1 MGYQRPT
8 FSAKSFGYKNKNHK
22 ENKMR
27 VSFIGLGVMGY
38 PMAGHLQKAGFD
50 VTVFNRTQAKAV
62 AWAKQFGGQY
72 AETVAECVK
81 NADVVLTCVG
91 NDDDVRSM
99 TTAATGAIS
108 AMKPGAVLID
118 HTTTSALLAEE
129 LSAAAQQAGLHFM
142 DAPVSGGQAGA
153 ENGVLT
159 IMCGGDEA
167 LFAKMQPIFA
177 AYGRSSVLMGA
188 AGQGQRAKMVNQ
200 ICIAGVLNGLSEG
213 LMLAE
218 QAGLDIPNLVACLK
232 NGAAGSW
239 QMENR
244 ALTMSQEK
252 FDFGFAI
259 DWMIKD
265 LGFCLDE
272 AAQLGLRLPMTE
284 NTMTAYQRLSAQ
296 GLGRMDTSVLIQAIK
311 EAAKK

>member
-1 MGYQRPT
+1 M
-8 FSAKSFGYKNKNHK
+8 K
-22 ENKMR
+22 

-38 PMAGHLQKAGFD
+38 PMAGHLVSAGFD
-50 VTVFNRTQAKAV
+50 VSVFNRTQAKAQ
-62 AWAKQFGGQY
+62 AWAAQHGGR
-72 AETVAECVK
+72 AAPTVEACVRE
-81 NADVVLTCVG
+81 ADVVLMCVG

-99 TTAATGAIS
+99 ATSEQGAL
-108 AMKPGAVLID
+108 AFMKPGAILVD

-129 LSAAAQQAGLHFM
+129 LGAAAQKVGVCFM

-159 IMCGGDEA
+159 IMCGGEA
-167 LFAKMQPIFA
+167 DLFDALQPVFN
-177 AYGRSSVLMGA
+177 AYGRSSVLMGGV
-188 AGQGQRAKMVNQ
+188 GQGQRAKMVNQ

-213 LMLAE
+213 LILAE
-218 QAGLDIPNLVACLK
+218 NAGLDIPTLVACLK

-244 ALTMSQEK
+244 AVTMAENK

-272 AAQLGLRLPMTE
+272 AERQGVRLPMTE
-284 NTMTAYQRLSAQ
+284 NTIAAYRSLSAN
-296 GLGRMDTSVLIQAIK
+296 GEGRMDTSVLIKAVKQ
-311 EAAKK
+311 AAKQ

>member
-1 MGYQRPT
+1 M
-8 FSAKSFGYKNKNHK
+8 K
-22 ENKMR
+22 

-38 PMAGHLQKAGFD
+38 PMAGHLVSAGFD
-50 VTVFNRTQAKAV
+50 VSVFNRTQTKAQ
-62 AWAKQFGGQY
+62 AWAAQHGGR
-72 AETVAECVK
+72 AAPTVEACVRE
-81 NADVVLTCVG
+81 ADVVLMCVG

-99 TTAATGAIS
+99 ATSEQGAL
-108 AMKPGAVLID
+108 AFMKPGAILVD

-129 LSAAAQQAGLHFM
+129 LGAAAQKAGVRFM

-159 IMCGGDEA
+159 IMCGGEA
-167 LFAKMQPIFA
+167 DLFDALQPVLN
-177 AYGRSSVLMGA
+177 AYGRSSVLMGGV
-188 AGQGQRAKMVNQ
+188 GQGQRAKMVNQ

-213 LMLAE
+213 LILAE
-218 QAGLDIPNLVACLK
+218 NAGLDIPTLVACLK

-244 ALTMSQEK
+244 AVTMAENK

-272 AAQLGLRLPMTE
+272 AERQGVRLPMTE
-284 NTMTAYQRLSAQ
+284 NTIAAYRSLSAN
-296 GLGRMDTSVLIQAIK
+296 GEGRMDTSVLIKAVKQ
-311 EAAKK
+311 AAKQ

>member
-1 MGYQRPT
+1 
-8 FSAKSFGYKNKNHK
+8 
-22 ENKMR
+22 
-27 VSFIGLGVMGY
+27 
-38 PMAGHLQKAGFD
+38 
-50 VTVFNRTQAKAV
+50 
-62 AWAKQFGGQY
+62 
-72 AETVAECVK
+72 
-81 NADVVLTCVG
+81 
-91 NDDDVRSM
+91 
-99 TTAATGAIS
+99 
-108 AMKPGAVLID
+108 VLID

-177 AYGRSSVLMGA
+177 AYGRSSVLMGT

-218 QAGLDIPNLVACLK
+218 QAGLDIPNLVACLE

-296 GLGRMDTSVLIQAIK
+296 GLGRMDTSVLIQAVK

>member
-1 MGYQRPT
+1 M
-8 FSAKSFGYKNKNHK
+8 K
-22 ENKMR
+22 

-38 PMAGHLQKAGFD
+38 PMAGHLKNAGFD
-50 VTVFNRTQAKAV
+50 VSVYNRTQAKAQQ
-62 AWAKQFGGQY
+62 WAQQHHGY
-72 AETVAECVK
+72 AAQTVAECVQD
-81 NADVVLTCVG
+81 ADVVLTCVG

-99 TTAATGAIS
+99 TTNDGGAIR
-108 AMKPGAVLID
+108 AMKRGAILVD

-129 LSAAAQQAGLHFM
+129 LASAAHKAGIRFM

-159 IMCGGDEA
+159 IMCGGDAE
-167 LFAKMQPIFA
+167 LFEQLQPVFH
-177 AYGRSSVLMGA
+177 AYGKSSVLMGK

-213 LMLAE
+213 LILAE
-218 QAGLDIPNLVACLK
+218 KSGLDIGVLVDCLK

-244 ALTMSQEK
+244 AVNMSIGK
-252 FDFGFAI
+252 FDYGFAI

-272 AAQLGLRLPMTE
+272 AQRNDLKLPMTE
-284 NTMTAYQRLSAQ
+284 KTYHAYQALSEQ
-296 GLGRMDTSVLIQAIK
+296 GEGRMDTSILIKAVNS
-311 EAAKK
+311 

>member
-1 MGYQRPT
+1 M
-8 FSAKSFGYKNKNHK
+8 K
-22 ENKMR
+22 

-38 PMAGHLQKAGFD
+38 PMAGHLVKAGFE
-50 VTVFNRTQAKAV
+50 VTVFNRTQAKAI
-62 AWAKQFGGQY
+62 AWAEQHGGH
-72 AETVAECVK
+72 AAATVAECVSD
-81 NADVVLTCVG
+81 ADVVLTCVG

-99 TTAATGAIS
+99 TTSEQGAL
-108 AMKPGAVLID
+108 AFMKPGAILVD
-118 HTTTSALLAEE
+118 HTTTSAQLAEE
-129 LSAAAQQAGLHFM
+129 LGAAAQKVGVRFM

-159 IMCGGDEA
+159 IMCGGEADLFDE
-167 LFAKMQPIFA
+167 LQPVFK
-177 AYGRSSVLMGA
+177 AYGRSSVLMGGV
-188 AGQGQRAKMVNQ
+188 GQGQRAKMVNQ

-213 LMLAE
+213 LILAE
-218 QAGLDIPNLVACLK
+218 NAGLDIPTLVACLK

-244 ALTMSQEK
+244 AVTMAENK

-272 AAQLGLRLPMTE
+272 AQRQGVRLPMTE
-284 NTMTAYQRLSAQ
+284 KTIAAYRSLSAN
-296 GLGRMDTSVLIQAIK
+296 GDGRMDTSVLIKAVKQQAK
-311 EAAKK
+311 Q

>member
-1 MGYQRPT
+1 M
-8 FSAKSFGYKNKNHK
+8 K
-22 ENKMR
+22 

-38 PMAGHLQKAGFD
+38 PMAGHLVSAGFD
-50 VTVFNRTQAKAV
+50 VSVFNRTQTKAQ
-62 AWAKQFGGQY
+62 AWAAQHGGR
-72 AETVAECVK
+72 AAPTVEACVRE
-81 NADVVLTCVG
+81 ADVVLMCVG

-99 TTAATGAIS
+99 ATSEQGAL
-108 AMKPGAVLID
+108 AFMKPGAILVD

-129 LSAAAQQAGLHFM
+129 LGAAAQKVGVRFM

-159 IMCGGDEA
+159 IMCGGEA
-167 LFAKMQPIFA
+167 DLFDALQPVLN
-177 AYGRSSVLMGA
+177 AYGRSSVLMGGV
-188 AGQGQRAKMVNQ
+188 GQGQRAKMVNQ

-213 LMLAE
+213 LILAE
-218 QAGLDIPNLVACLK
+218 NAGLDIPTLVACLK

-244 ALTMSQEK
+244 AVTMAEDK

-272 AAQLGLRLPMTE
+272 AERQGVRLPMTE
-284 NTMTAYQRLSAQ
+284 NTIAAYRSLSAN
-296 GLGRMDTSVLIQAIK
+296 GEGRMDTSVLIKAVKQ
-311 EAAKK
+311 AAKQ

>member
-1 MGYQRPT
+1 M
-8 FSAKSFGYKNKNHK
+8 K
-22 ENKMR
+22 

-38 PMAGHLQKAGFD
+38 PMAGHLVNAGFD
-50 VTVFNRTQAKAV
+50 VSVFNRTQAKAQ
-62 AWAKQFGGQY
+62 AWAAQHGGR
-72 AETVAECVK
+72 AAPTVEACVRE
-81 NADVVLTCVG
+81 ADVVLMCVG

-99 TTAATGAIS
+99 ATSEQGAL
-108 AMKPGAVLID
+108 AFMKPGAILVD

-129 LSAAAQQAGLHFM
+129 LGAAAQNVGVRFM

-159 IMCGGDEA
+159 IMCGGEA
-167 LFAKMQPIFA
+167 DLFDALQPVLN
-177 AYGRSSVLMGA
+177 AYGRSSVLMGGV
-188 AGQGQRAKMVNQ
+188 GQGQRAKMVNQ

-213 LMLAE
+213 LILAE
-218 QAGLDIPNLVACLK
+218 NARLDIPTLVACLK

-244 ALTMSQEK
+244 AVTMAENK

-272 AAQLGLRLPMTE
+272 AERQGVRLPMTE
-284 NTMTAYQRLSAQ
+284 NTIAAYRSLSAN
-296 GLGRMDTSVLIQAIK
+296 GEGRMDTSVLIKAVKQ
-311 EAAKK
+311 AAKQ

>member
-1 MGYQRPT
+1 M
-8 FSAKSFGYKNKNHK
+8 K
-22 ENKMR
+22 

-38 PMAGHLQKAGFD
+38 PMAGHLVKAGFE
-50 VTVFNRTQAKAV
+50 VTVFNRTQAKAI
-62 AWAKQFGGQY
+62 AWAEQHGGH
-72 AETVAECVK
+72 AAATVAECVSD
-81 NADVVLTCVG
+81 ADVVLTCVG

-99 TTAATGAIS
+99 TTSEQGAL
-108 AMKPGAVLID
+108 AFMKPGAILVD
-118 HTTTSALLAEE
+118 HTTTSAQLAEE
-129 LSAAAQQAGLHFM
+129 LGAAAQKVGVHFM

-159 IMCGGDEA
+159 IMCGGEAELFDE
-167 LFAKMQPIFA
+167 LQSVFK
-177 AYGRSSVLMGA
+177 AYGRSSVLMGGV
-188 AGQGQRAKMVNQ
+188 GQGQRAKMVNQ

-213 LMLAE
+213 LILAE
-218 QAGLDIPNLVACLK
+218 NAGLDIPTLVACLK

-244 ALTMSQEK
+244 AVTMAENK

-272 AAQLGLRLPMTE
+272 AQRQGVRLPMTE
-284 NTMTAYQRLSAQ
+284 KTIAAYRSLSAN
-296 GLGRMDTSVLIQAIK
+296 GDGRMDTSVLIKAVKQ
-311 EAAKK
+311 EAKQ

>member
-1 MGYQRPT
+1 M
-8 FSAKSFGYKNKNHK
+8 K
-22 ENKMR
+22 

-38 PMAGHLQKAGFD
+38 PMAGHLHKAGFD
-50 VTVFNRTQAKAV
+50 VTVFNRTQAKAI
-62 AWAKQFGGQY
+62 AWAQQFAGQY

-81 NADVVLTCVG
+81 DADVVLVCVG

-99 TTAATGAIS
+99 TTAADGAFN
-108 AMKPGAVLID
+108 AMKPGAILVD

-129 LSAAAQQAGLHFM
+129 LSEAAHQAGLRFM

-159 IMCGGDEA
+159 IMCGAEPA
-167 LFAKMQPIFA
+167 LFDAMQPIFT
-177 AYGRSSVLMGA
+177 AYGRSSVLMGVP
-188 AGQGQRAKMVNQ
+188 GQGQRAKMVNQ

-213 LMLAE
+213 LLLAD
-218 QAGLDIPNLVACLK
+218 QAGLDIPNLIACLK

-244 ALTMSQEK
+244 ALTMSQDK

-272 AAQLGLRLPMTE
+272 AAQLGLKLPMTAST
-284 NTMTAYQRLSAQ
+284 NAAYQHLSAQ
-296 GLGRMDTSVLIQAIK
+296 GLGRMDTSVLIKAIK
-311 EAAKK
+311 ETAQH

>member
-1 MGYQRPT
+1 M
-8 FSAKSFGYKNKNHK
+8 K
-22 ENKMR
+22 

-38 PMAGHLQKAGFD
+38 PMAGHLVSAGFD
-50 VTVFNRTQAKAV
+50 VSVFNRTQTKAQ
-62 AWAKQFGGQY
+62 AWAAQHGGR
-72 AETVAECVK
+72 AAPTVEACVRE
-81 NADVVLTCVG
+81 ADVVLMCVG

-99 TTAATGAIS
+99 ATSEQGAL
-108 AMKPGAVLID
+108 AFMKPGAILVD

-129 LSAAAQQAGLHFM
+129 LGAAAQNVGVRFM

-159 IMCGGDEA
+159 IMCGGEA
-167 LFAKMQPIFA
+167 DLFDALQAVFN
-177 AYGRSSVLMGA
+177 AYGRSSVLMGGV
-188 AGQGQRAKMVNQ
+188 GQGQRAKMVNQ

-213 LMLAE
+213 LILAE
-218 QAGLDIPNLVACLK
+218 NAGLDIPTLVACLK

-244 ALTMSQEK
+244 AVTMAENK

-272 AAQLGLRLPMTE
+272 AERQGVRLPMTE
-284 NTMTAYQRLSAQ
+284 NTIAAYRSLSAN
-296 GLGRMDTSVLIQAIK
+296 GEGRMDTSVLIKAVKQ
-311 EAAKK
+311 AAKQ

>member
-1 MGYQRPT
+1 M
-8 FSAKSFGYKNKNHK
+8 K
-22 ENKMR
+22 

-38 PMAGHLQKAGFD
+38 PMAGHLVKAGFE
-50 VTVFNRTQAKAV
+50 VTVFNRTQAKAI
-62 AWAKQFGGQY
+62 AWAEQHGGH
-72 AETVAECVK
+72 AVATVAECVSD
-81 NADVVLTCVG
+81 ADVVLTCVG

-99 TTAATGAIS
+99 TTSEQGAL
-108 AMKPGAVLID
+108 AFMKPGAILVD
-118 HTTTSALLAEE
+118 HTTTSAQLAEE
-129 LSAAAQQAGLHFM
+129 LGAAAQKVGVRFM

-159 IMCGGDEA
+159 IMCGGEADLFDE
-167 LFAKMQPIFA
+167 LQPVFK
-177 AYGRSSVLMGA
+177 AYGRSSVLMGGV
-188 AGQGQRAKMVNQ
+188 GQGQRAKMVNQ

-213 LMLAE
+213 LILAE
-218 QAGLDIPNLVACLK
+218 NAGLDIPTLVACLK

-244 ALTMSQEK
+244 AVTMAENK

-272 AAQLGLRLPMTE
+272 AQRQGVRLPMTE
-284 NTMTAYQRLSAQ
+284 KTIAAYRSLSAK
-296 GLGRMDTSVLIQAIK
+296 GDGRMDTSVLIKAVKQ
-311 EAAKK
+311 EAKQ

>member
-1 MGYQRPT
+1 M
-8 FSAKSFGYKNKNHK
+8 K
-22 ENKMR
+22 

-38 PMAGHLQKAGFD
+38 PMAGHLVSAGFD
-50 VTVFNRTQAKAV
+50 VSVFNRTQAKAQ
-62 AWAKQFGGQY
+62 AWAAQHGGR
-72 AETVAECVK
+72 AAPTVEACVRE
-81 NADVVLTCVG
+81 ADVVLMCVG

-99 TTAATGAIS
+99 ATSEQGAL
-108 AMKPGAVLID
+108 AFMKPGAILVD

-129 LSAAAQQAGLHFM
+129 LGAAAQKVGVRFM

-159 IMCGGDEA
+159 IMCGGEA
-167 LFAKMQPIFA
+167 DLFDALQPVLN
-177 AYGRSSVLMGA
+177 AYGRSSVLMGGV
-188 AGQGQRAKMVNQ
+188 GQGQRAKMVNQ

-213 LMLAE
+213 LILAE
-218 QAGLDIPNLVACLK
+218 NAGLDIPTLVACLK

-244 ALTMSQEK
+244 AVTMAENK

-272 AAQLGLRLPMTE
+272 AERQGVRLPMTE
-284 NTMTAYQRLSAQ
+284 NTIAAYRSLSAN
-296 GLGRMDTSVLIQAIK
+296 GEGRMDTSVLIKAVKQ
-311 EAAKK
+311 AAKQ

>member
-1 MGYQRPT
+1 M
-8 FSAKSFGYKNKNHK
+8 N
-22 ENKMR
+22 

-38 PMAGHLQKAGFD
+38 PMAGHLVKAGFS
-50 VTVFNRTQAKAV
+50 VTVYNRTETKAKA
-62 AWAKQFGGQY
+62 WADQFGGHH
-72 AETVAECVK
+72 AATVEECVR
-81 NADVVLTCVG
+81 NAEVVLTCVG

-99 TTAATGAIS
+99 TTSASGALAFMQPGAIL
-108 AMKPGAVLID
+108 VD

-129 LSAAAQQAGLHFM
+129 LAAAAQQVGVRFM

-159 IMCGGDEA
+159 IMCGGEQA
-167 LFAKMQPIFA
+167 LFDQLQPVFD
-177 AYGRSSVLMGA
+177 AYGRSAVLMGA
-188 AGQGQRAKMVNQ
+188 VGQGQRAKMVNQ

-213 LMLAE
+213 LILAE
-218 QAGLDIPNLVACLK
+218 NAGLDIATLVACLK

-244 ALTMSQEK
+244 AQTMAANQ

-272 AAQLGLRLPMTE
+272 AERQGIRLPMTE
-284 NTMTAYQRLSAQ
+284 KTAQAYQELSAQ
-296 GLGRMDTSVLIQAIK
+296 GDGRMDTSVLIKAVKK
-311 EAAKK
+311 ESRKQRN

>member
-1 MGYQRPT
+1 M
-8 FSAKSFGYKNKNHK
+8 K
-22 ENKMR
+22 

-38 PMAGHLQKAGFD
+38 PMAGHLVSAGFD
-50 VTVFNRTQAKAV
+50 VSVFNRTQTKAQ
-62 AWAKQFGGQY
+62 AWAAQHGGR
-72 AETVAECVK
+72 AAPTVEACVRE
-81 NADVVLTCVG
+81 ADVVLMCVG

-99 TTAATGAIS
+99 ATSEQGAL
-108 AMKPGAVLID
+108 AFMKPGAILVD

-129 LSAAAQQAGLHFM
+129 LGAAAQKVGVRFM

-159 IMCGGDEA
+159 IMCGGEA
-167 LFAKMQPIFA
+167 DLFDALQLVFN
-177 AYGRSSVLMGA
+177 AYGRSSVLMGGV
-188 AGQGQRAKMVNQ
+188 GQGQRAKMVNQ

-213 LMLAE
+213 LILAE
-218 QAGLDIPNLVACLK
+218 NAGLDIPTLVACLK

-244 ALTMSQEK
+244 AVTMAENK

-272 AAQLGLRLPMTE
+272 AERQGVRLPMTE
-284 NTMTAYQRLSAQ
+284 NTIAAYRSLSAN
-296 GLGRMDTSVLIQAIK
+296 GEGRMDTSVLIKAVKQ
-311 EAAKK
+311 AAKQ

>member
-1 MGYQRPT
+1 M
-8 FSAKSFGYKNKNHK
+8 K
-22 ENKMR
+22 
-27 VSFIGLGVMGY
+27 VSFVGLGVMGF
-38 PMAGHLQKAGFD
+38 PMAGHLVKAGFE
-50 VTVFNRTQAKAV
+50 VSVFNRTQTKADL
-62 AWAKQFGGQY
+62 WAQTYQGIAASSLQ
-72 AETVAECVK
+72 ECVAD
-81 NADVVLTCVG
+81 ADVVLLCVG

-99 TTAATGAIS
+99 TTSQTGALQY
-108 AMKPGAVLID
+108 MKSGAILVD

-129 LSAAAQQAGLHFM
+129 LSKACSEVEVRFM

-159 IMCGGDEA
+159 IMCGGEQDLFDE
-167 LFAKMQPIFA
+167 LQPVFN
-177 AYGRSSVLMGA
+177 AYGKSSVLMGVV
-188 AGQGQRAKMVNQ
+188 GQGQRAKMVNQ

-213 LMLAE
+213 LILAE
-218 QAGLDIPNLVACLK
+218 KSGLDISTLVDCLK

-244 ALTMSQEK
+244 AVTMSQDK

-272 AAQLGLRLPMTE
+272 AQRQGIQLPLTE
-284 NTMTAYQRLSAQ
+284 KSVQAYKELSLE
-296 GLGRMDTSVLIQAIK
+296 GLGRMDTSVLMKAVEK
-311 EAAKK
+311 ESKL

>member
-1 MGYQRPT
+1 M
-8 FSAKSFGYKNKNHK
+8 K
-22 ENKMR
+22 

-38 PMAGHLQKAGFD
+38 PMAGHLVNAGFD
-50 VTVFNRTQAKAV
+50 VSVFNRTQAKAQ
-62 AWAKQFGGQY
+62 AWAAQHGGR
-72 AETVAECVK
+72 AAPTVEACVRE
-81 NADVVLTCVG
+81 ADVVLMCVG

-99 TTAATGAIS
+99 ATSELGAL
-108 AMKPGAVLID
+108 AFMKPGAILVD

-129 LSAAAQQAGLHFM
+129 LGAAAQKVGVRFM

-159 IMCGGDEA
+159 IMCGGEA
-167 LFAKMQPIFA
+167 DLFDALQPVLN
-177 AYGRSSVLMGA
+177 AYGRSSVLMGGV
-188 AGQGQRAKMVNQ
+188 GQGQRAKMVNQ

-213 LMLAE
+213 LILAE
-218 QAGLDIPNLVACLK
+218 NAGLDIPTLVACLK

-244 ALTMSQEK
+244 AVTMAENR

-272 AAQLGLRLPMTE
+272 AERQGVRLPMTE
-284 NTMTAYQRLSAQ
+284 NTIAAYRSLSAN
-296 GLGRMDTSVLIQAIK
+296 GEGRMDTSVLIKAVKQ
-311 EAAKK
+311 AAKQ